1 LSEDALARP
10 IGAGSRLRAR
20 LTGAVVLGVIAAA
33 LSALPAAAEADDGT
47 IKVMTR
53 NLYLGADLSPA
64 LNASS
69 SNEFIDA
76 NGQIVRDVDTNNF
89 PIRAKGLAQEIL
101 RRRPHL
107 VGLQEVP
114 LWRYGPVNNG
124 APFTCDGEPDDDPPY
139 DCNFTASNVRY
150 NYLRALRRELN
161 KDKRQYRVVV
171 SHQEFDFEAPTDY
184 NGEPGDG
191 NAPGA
196 NDNGEENDRLT
207 MRDVILA
214 RVGQD
219 VETTR
224 VRTGHFETL
233 YEPVIAGLVTV
244 HVIRGWTGVDVRIG
258 NSPKFRFVN
267 THLEAFGDPTI
278 RRDQAR
284 ELVRPGG
291 PARGDL
297 PVILLGD
304 LNSDDDTVVGDDRL
318 AYQALTQAGFRE
330 RSTDDPLSCCLNAD
344 IITED
349 GGGDVSDFDH
359 QVDHVMT
366 DAPGR
371 VELLSSAVTG
381 LTPVN
386 GFWNS
391 DHAGVLSKLRLR

>member
-10 IGAGSRLRAR
+10 VGAGSMPRAR
-20 LTGAVVLGVIAAA
+20 LAGIVVLSAVVAA
-33 LSALPAAAEADDGT
+33 LLALPAAAEAQDGR

-64 LNASS
+64 LNAST

-76 NGQIVRDVDTNNF
+76 NGQIVRDVDTND
-89 PIRAKGLAQEIL
+89 IRTRAKGLAQEIL
-101 RRRPHL
+101 RRLPHL
-107 VGLQEVP
+107 VGLQEVA

-124 APFTCDGEPDDDPPY
+124 APFTCDGVPDEDSPY
-139 DCNFTASNVRY
+139 GCDFTASTVRY
-150 NYLRALRRELN
+150 NYLRALRRQLN

-171 SHQEFDFEAPTDY
+171 SQQEFDFEAPTDY
-184 NGEPGDG
+184 NGVPGDG

-219 VETTR
+219 VQTTR
-224 VRTGHFETL
+224 VRAGHFDTL
-233 YEPVIAGLVTV
+233 YEPVIADLVTV

-258 NSPKFRFVN
+258 NAPKFRFVN

-291 PARGDL
+291 PARGEL
-297 PVILLGD
+297 PVILVGD
-304 LNSDDDTVVGDDRL
+304 LNSDDDTVVGNDRL

-330 RSTDDPLSCCLNAD
+330 RSTNDPLSCCLNAD

-349 GGGDVSDFDH
+349 GGGSISDFDH

-371 VELLSSAVTG
+371 VGLLSSAVTG
-381 LTPVN
+381 LNPVN
-386 GFWNS
+386 GFWDS
-391 DHAGVLSKLRLR
+391 DHAGVFSKLRLR